1 LVKIVFPSIFT
12 KVTNGEKEVIVSAS
26 TINDALTQLSTRYGT
41 SFKETIFDSS
51 GKPKRFLNF
60 YLNGRNIRFI
70 KNLDTPLKITDVLT
84 ILPSVGGG

>member
-1 LVKIVFPSIFT
+1 LVKVVFPSILA

-26 TINDALTQLSTRYGT
+26 TINDALTQLSTRYGEP
-41 SFKETIFDSS
+41 FKETIFDSP